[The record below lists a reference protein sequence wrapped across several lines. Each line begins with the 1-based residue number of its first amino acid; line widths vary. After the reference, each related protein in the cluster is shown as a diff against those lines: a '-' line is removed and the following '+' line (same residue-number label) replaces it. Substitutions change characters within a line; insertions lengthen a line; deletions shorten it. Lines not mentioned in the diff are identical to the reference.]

1 MKKSLHQDKNNFLT
15 ITKQGPISLN
25 INNLGNII
33 NLKNKYNN
41 NHSKYIYIILQ
52 SGATFWLVIS
62 NNKTELCVPI
72 P

>member
-1 MKKSLHQDKNNFLT
+1 LHQDKNNFLT
-15 ITKQGPISLN
+15 ITKQRPNTLN
-25 INNLGNII
+25 INNLSKLI

-41 NHSKYIYIILQ
+41 NHLKYIYIILQ
-52 SGATFWLVIS
+52 PDATFWLEIS